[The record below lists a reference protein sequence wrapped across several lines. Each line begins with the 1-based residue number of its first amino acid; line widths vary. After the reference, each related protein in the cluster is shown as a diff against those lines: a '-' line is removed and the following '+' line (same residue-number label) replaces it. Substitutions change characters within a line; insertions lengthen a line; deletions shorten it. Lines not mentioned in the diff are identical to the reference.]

1 MKVVSCRRV
10 ADLDDPVV
18 GSRMLR
24 CLTCRVPVWFY
35 AGGDLE
41 PGAVL
46 IYCET
51 CVPDVGPIM
60 FTPGQ
65 IGLLRARGLD
75 DEAVARLLAIA
86 RLTDGNP
93 GGVSALADRVR
104 SDPGAARRFDE
115 AVATAAADLAETIG
129 R

>member
-1 MKVVSCRRV
+1 MKVVRCRRV

-18 GSRMLR
+18 GSMMLR
-24 CLTCRVPVWFY
+24 CLGCRVAIWFY
-35 AGGDLE
+35 AGELD
-41 PGAVL
+41 PAAVMA
-46 IYCET
+46 YCDA

-65 IGLLRARGLD
+65 IGILRARGLD
-75 DEAVARLLAIA
+75 DENIARMLAIA

-93 GGVSALADRVR
+93 AGVAALAERVR

-115 AVATAAADLAETIG
+115 AIATAAADLAETGG